1 MVADVRLEEYKSWH
15 ICSTIDFKGHTGQYF
30 GTSDCTVGE
39 ILNLERVDKYGY
51 EGWIEK
57 DKIIIVQKKKS
68 I

>member
-1 MVADVRLEEYKSWH
+1 MRSIKAGIYVPPSILKV
-15 ICSTIDFKGHTGQYF
+15 TQGQYF

-57 DKIIIVQKKKS
+57 DKIIIVQEKKL